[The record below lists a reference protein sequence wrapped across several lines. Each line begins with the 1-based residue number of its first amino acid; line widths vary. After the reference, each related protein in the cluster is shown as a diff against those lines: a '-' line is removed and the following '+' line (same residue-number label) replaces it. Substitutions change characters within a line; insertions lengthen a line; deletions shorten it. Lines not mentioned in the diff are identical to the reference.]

1 MRHPGGKR
9 ESVSHTWLGALW
21 LVIPLLV
28 LVAGGAAWWFLGDEA
43 GFNQPVGKKPPL
55 PPPSPPRAEQ
65 GVKPVEHTA
74 RIPEPDLFPKDD
86 VIEGD
91 TGFTNL
97 HHTPALSPPG
107 EVPLVPPASGGITT
121 PGSAAA
127 VAPTESESFTKAET
141 FIQIPPI
148 TIAPSPPL
156 DPGRREVGK
165 REATT
170 TTHPD
175 PALRP
180 TARLQPEIHPPEPAK
195 APEPVRLQPGV
206 HAPEP
211 VKAPTPMVPSVGE
224 NLPYEE
230 ELSHADDRIKEIE
243 TNQSVK
249 PSPLIHTGGSIIAM
263 VIDDLGFNKPLSKAI
278 ALLPYDITLAVLPG
292 GGFSK
297 EVAQLAET
305 QGKELILHQPMQPIG
320 YPGIKPG
327 PGALFTGMSE
337 SQIDEILAN
346 NFREFPQA
354 KGLNN
359 HMGSLLTDD
368 TQAMDAVMRYLKPRG
383 LFFLDSR
390 TSNRSVG
397 YSRARALGIPA
408 TQRDVFIDNAP
419 NKVATLKKLAELVTI
434 AKQFGQ
440 AVGIGHPY
448 QSTLEAL
455 REWLPTLK
463 GHNIE
468 VARLS
473 HILFTS
479 QVKKEGTPVKQAR
492 TVKELPDKEKAK
504 PTGQTQAKK
513 EPKPVKH
520 TDANKSKPAQDSK
533 PTTDTDDAVQQQKTE
548 PTPKV
553 SIVAD

>member
-1 MRHPGGKR
+1 M
-9 ESVSHTWLGALW
+9 
-21 LVIPLLV
+21 IPLLV

-43 GFNQPVGKKPPL
+43 GFDQPVGGKPPL

-74 RIPEPDLFPKDD
+74 RIPEPDSFPKDD

-97 HHTPALSPPG
+97 HHTPALLPPG
-107 EVPLVPPASGGITT
+107 EVTLVPPASGGITT
-121 PGSAAA
+121 TGPAAA
-127 VAPTESESFTKAET
+127 VAPTESESPAKAET

-156 DPGRREVGK
+156 DHGRREVGK
-165 REATT
+165 GEATT

-180 TARLQPEIHPPEPAK
+180 TARLQPEIHPPEP
-195 APEPVRLQPGV
+195 
-206 HAPEP
+206 

-224 NLPYEE
+224 SLPYEE
-230 ELSHADDRIKEIE
+230 ELPHADDRIKEIE

-249 PSPLIHTGGSIIAM
+249 PSPGTHTGGSIIAM

-448 QSTLEAL
+448 QTTLEAL
-455 REWLPTLK
+455 RDWLPTLK

-479 QVKKEGTPVKQAR
+479 QASTSQAKKEGTPAKQAR
-492 TVKELPDKEKAK
+492 TVKELPVKEKAK

-533 PTTDTDDAVQQQKTE
+533 STADTDDAVQQQKTE